1 MEVVREEIGKCEAL
15 ELLEL
20 GLNGDP
26 MDPRALA
33 AEAVFPLLQIG
44 DVGQVNGRLILLTLL
59 A

>member
-1 MEVVREEIGKCEAL
+1 MREEIGKCEAL